1 MVAIYRIAELNIKI
15 TTKFDYTTE
24 YLKDYLVDSETY
36 DFEVEISD
44 EEIKKAYQEFPE
56 IHYVL
61 HENLCIYREICN
73 TILSRYNGLLFHA
86 SAICVDGNAYLFT
99 APSGT
104 GKSTHSRL
112 LKEYL
117 GDRLVYINDD
127 KPLLRFN
134 EEEKSFYVYGT
145 PWNGKHKLGE
155 NIKAPLKSI
164 CILTR
169 GEVPEIKKIDIFKAL
184 PSVITQT
191 LRWEDDNSADNYLD
205 LLDKFS
211 QSVDFYILKCN
222 ISIDSAKCSYE
233 GMMKDN
239 KGE

>member
-15 TTKFDYTTE
+15 STRFDYTTKF
-24 YLKDYLVDSETY
+24 LQDYLVESEEY
-36 DFEVEISD
+36 DFSVEVSD
-44 EEIKKAYQEFPE
+44 EDIKKAYQEFPE
-56 IHYVL
+56 VHYII

-73 TILSRYNGLLFHA
+73 TILSRYNGVLFHA
-86 SAICVDGNAYLFT
+86 SAVCVDGKAYMFT

-117 GDRLVYINDD
+117 GDKLKYINDD
-127 KPLLRFN
+127 KPLLRYDEENKVFN
-134 EEEKSFYVYGT
+134 VYGT
-145 PWNGKHKLGE
+145 PWNGKHRLGE
-155 NIKAPLKSI
+155 NIKEPLKAI

-169 GEVPEIKKIDIFKAL
+169 GEIPSIKKVDIFHAL

-191 LRWEDDNSADNYLD
+191 LRWTDDSSADIYLD

-211 QSVDFYILKCN
+211 QSVDFYLLKCN
-222 ISIDSAKCSYE
+222 ISTDSAKCSYE
-233 GMMKDN
+233 GMML
-239 KGE
+239 